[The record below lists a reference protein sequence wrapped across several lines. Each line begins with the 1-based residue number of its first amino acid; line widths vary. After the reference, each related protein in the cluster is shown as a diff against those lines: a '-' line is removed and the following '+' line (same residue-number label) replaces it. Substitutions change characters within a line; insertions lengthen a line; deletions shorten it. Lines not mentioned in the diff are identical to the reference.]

1 MGIQVLMVACHCTEA
16 NVTKQHIQYGV
27 RQGIE
32 TYGILMMSHMISGEE
47 LLEQAKKMQEYGALG
62 VLIMDSAG
70 AYLPQDVRRKIS
82 TLVQGLDIEV
92 GFHAHNNM
100 GFAVANS
107 VTAIESGASFIDA
120 TCRGLGAGAG
130 NCQMEVLVAVLHKM
144 GIQTGLDLYTLLDNS
159 EQIIAPIMKKPI
171 EINSV
176 TLVSGIAGVFSGFAP
191 HVEKAANKFGVDP
204 RDIFMELGKRKVVA
218 GQEDIIIDV
227 ASYLKQKKDL
237 KQEDYQLESL
247 L

>member
-1 MGIQVLMVACHCTEA
+1 
-16 NVTKQHIQYGV
+16 
-27 RQGIE
+27 
-32 TYGILMMSHMISGEE
+32 
-47 LLEQAKKMQEYGALG
+47 
-62 VLIMDSAG
+62 
-70 AYLPQDVRRKIS
+70 
-82 TLVQGLDIEV
+82 
-92 GFHAHNNM
+92 
-100 GFAVANS
+100 
-107 VTAIESGASFIDA
+107 
-120 TCRGLGAGAG
+120 
-130 NCQMEVLVAVLHKM
+130 
-144 GIQTGLDLYTLLDNS
+144 
-159 EQIIAPIMKKPI
+159 MKKPI